1 MHKFRVF
8 SNQNPNI
15 SWITIEEG
23 NINIETG
30 IRFMYAVL
38 NDEEITID
46 RRVFIINGDDFSNIG
61 LSGKDTRIAVIE
73 LLLEKFNKIVN
84 TILKTEDGISFCI

>member
-8 SNQNPNI
+8 SNDNPNI
-15 SWITIEEG
+15 AWIIIEEG

-30 IRFMYAVL
+30 IRFMYAIL

-61 LSGKDTRIAVIE
+61 ISGKDTRIAVIE
-73 LLLEKFNKIVN
+73 LLLETIGCIIVQ
-84 TILKTEDGISFCI
+84 E